1 MTKLRTIALAAAALG
16 AVVLL
21 TAAVAADPALWASW
35 PGAVVRYCGF
45 CTLAVA
51 LYALAGRIDRRPARR

>member
-21 TAAVAADPALWASW
+21 TAAVAEDPALWASW

-45 CTLAVA
+45 CTLAVG